1 MSFFFLDIF
10 SILYST
16 GPVDA
21 IFKGLLI
28 LTVSFSVLL
37 SGCAYRMGA
46 ASRSIPGGYKQI
58 SVPIFKNRTQE
69 TGIEVGFT
77 NALILEFQRSRIARI
92 VDNSLS
98 EVAVIGQI
106 DNIQYIPGA
115 KRVAGEQSSA
125 YLPNGTVIA
134 TEYRILLTV
143 TVKVVRQADG
153 TELWSGSF
161 SGERTYAAPQVT
173 LAGVNSVNPL
183 YNLSARRQ
191 NIDVMA
197 NDIMAEAHDRITENF

>member
-1 MSFFFLDIF
+1 MKKSLLGVFL
-10 SILYST
+10 S
-16 GPVDA
+16 
-21 IFKGLLI
+21 
-28 LTVSFSVLL
+28 LTFAGSL

-46 ASRSIPGGYKQI
+46 ATRSIPGGYRQI
-58 SVPIFKNRTQE
+58 SVPVFKNKTQE
-69 TGIEVGFT
+69 TGIEVAFT
-77 NALILEFQRSRIARI
+77 NALIQEFQRSRIARI

-106 DNIQYIPGA
+106 DSIQYLPGSPR
-115 KRVAGEQSSA
+115 KAGEASV

-134 TEYRILLTV
+134 SEYRILLSV

-197 NDIMAEAHDRITENF
+197 NDIMSEAHDRITENF

>member
-1 MSFFFLDIF
+1 M
-10 SILYST
+10 
-16 GPVDA
+16 DA

-28 LTVSFSVLL
+28 LSLFLSTLL
-37 SGCAYRMGA
+37 TGCAYRLGA
-46 ASRSIPGGYKQI
+46 ATRSIPGGYRQI
-58 SVPIFKNRTQE
+58 SVPVFKNKTQE
-69 TGIEVGFT
+69 TGIEVAFT
-77 NALILEFQRSRIARI
+77 NALIQEFQRSRIARV

-98 EVAVIGQI
+98 EVAVVGQI
-106 DNIQYIPGA
+106 DTIQYLPSSPR
-115 KRVAGEQSSA
+115 KEGEL
-125 YLPNGTVIA
+125 YLPKGTVIA
-134 TEYRILLTV
+134 SEYRILLTV

-161 SGERTYAAPQVT
+161 SGERTYVAPQVT

-197 NDIMAEAHDRITENF
+197 NDIMTEAHDRITENF

>member
-1 MSFFFLDIF
+1 M
-10 SILYST
+10 
-16 GPVDA
+16 DA

-28 LTVSFSVLL
+28 FSFLL
-37 SGCAYRMGA
+37 SGCAYRLGA
-46 ASRSIPGGYKQI
+46 ATRTIPGGYKQI
-58 SVPIFKNRTQE
+58 SVPVFKNKTQE
-69 TGIEVGFT
+69 AGIEVAFS
-77 NALILEFQRSRIARI
+77 NALIQEFQRSRIARV

-106 DNIQYIPGA
+106 DSVRYLPGA
-115 KRVAGEQSSA
+115 KRVAGDSS
-125 YLPNGTVIA
+125 YLPKGTVIA
-134 TEYRILLTV
+134 SEYRILVGV

-161 SGERTYAAPQVT
+161 GGERTYAAPQVT

-197 NDIMAEAHDRITENF
+197 SDIMAEAHDRITENF

>member
-1 MSFFFLDIF
+1 MSFFFLDIYLN
-10 SILYST
+10 LYST
-16 GPVDA
+16 GFVDA
-21 IFKGLLI
+21 ITKALRILL
-28 LTVSFSVLL
+28 LL
-37 SGCAYRMGA
+37 SLFSTGCAYRLGA

-58 SVPIFKNRTQE
+58 SIPVFKNRTQE
-69 TGIEVGFT
+69 TGIEVAFT
-77 NALILEFQRSRIARI
+77 NNLIQEFQRSRIARI

-98 EVAVIGQI
+98 EVAVVGNI
-106 DNIQYIPGA
+106 DSVQYLPGA
-115 KRVAGEQSSA
+115 KRVAGDSSTP
-125 YLPNGTVIA
+125 YLPSGTVIA
-134 TEYRILLTV
+134 SEYRILLTV

-153 TELWSGSF
+153 TELWSGTF

-197 NDIMAEAHDRITENF
+197 SDIMAEAHDRITENF